1 MEREIFENEK
11 IAARMNELL
20 VNIKVDREE
29 RPDVDHVYMMALQ
42 AMTGSGGWPMSVFI
56 TPDRKPFFAAT
67 YLPPVAGRGRASFPD
82 ILERIAEV
90 WKNER
95 HVILEGSEK
104 VYHVLAQAG
113 TSTRES
119 VEAGEEALHRAYHA
133 LQDKFDD
140 VHGGFGSAPKFP
152 RPVALNF
159 LFRYFSRT
167 GVASA
172 REMAL
177 TTLQKMAEGGM
188 YDQLG
193 GGFHRYS
200 TDERWHVPHF
210 EKMLYDQAQL
220 AISYL
225 EAYQV
230 THDPSYKRV
239 AEEILEYVTRD
250 LTHPNG
256 GFFSAEDAE
265 SFRSL
270 QSTEKA
276 EGAFYVWTRQEIR
289 SMLNADEAAA
299 FECRFG
305 IKEEGNVDVDPRQEF
320 TGQNILTA
328 ARSVLQVAESIQK
341 TKDGV
346 QRLLERSRQKLFAER
361 LARPR
366 PLLDDKVLLSWNG
379 LMISAFA
386 RAYQVLGKAEYAAS
400 AKTAAQ
406 FVMRELLSNEDGRV
420 LRRYRDGEAK
430 IEAQLS
436 DYSFLVQG
444 LLDLYEASFDIQWL
458 QRAQELTDR
467 QIVIFLD
474 QRQGGFFETSGE
486 DGSILVRT
494 TETYDGAEPSGNSIA
509 ILNPLRLSQMLGDQR
524 YEDVARKSLARFG
537 QDIVAGED
545 ALAQLLVALDFS
557 LSKPKQVV
565 IVGSRDDEAVK
576 KMLSEVHS
584 RFMPRKV
591 LLLVDGGAGQ
601 RFLASRVP
609 FFGSLVKLEDRATV
623 YVCED
628 HACKLPA
635 SDVAMLHALL
645 EE

>member
-1 MEREIFENEK
+1 MEREIFENQE

-20 VNIKVDREE
+20 INIKVDREE

-42 AMTGSGGWPMSVFI
+42 AMTGGGGWPMSVFM

-265 SFRSL
+265 SLRSL

-289 SMLNADEAAA
+289 SILNADEAAA

-305 IKEEGNVDVDPRQEF
+305 IKEEGNVDIDPRQEF

-341 TKDGV
+341 TEDDV
-346 QRLLERSRQKLFAER
+346 QQLLESSRRKLFAQR
-361 LARPR
+361 RTRPR

-406 FVMRELLSNEDGRV
+406 FVMCELLSNEDGRV

-537 QDIVAGED
+537 QDIVAGKD

-557 LSKPKQVV
+557 LSKPKQIV
-565 IVGSRDDEAVK
+565 IAGSRDDEAVNR
-576 KMLSEVHS
+576 MLVEVHS

-628 HACKLPA
+628 HACKLPT